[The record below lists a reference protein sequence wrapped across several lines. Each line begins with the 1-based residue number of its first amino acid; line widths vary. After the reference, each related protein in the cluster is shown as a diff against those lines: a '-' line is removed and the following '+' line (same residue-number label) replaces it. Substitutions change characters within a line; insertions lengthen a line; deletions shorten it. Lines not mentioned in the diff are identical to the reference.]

1 MEVCSNLAKEICAC
15 IPDID
20 EGMLPVF
27 KYSPGVLLNRY
38 ILDFYEHKQLKLL
51 EEVNRLNTGDS
62 YDLTNNFRLLLRA
75 ISAIL
80 NDITEKKRSTKKINC
95 GACLGVRI
103 EIAIRRTEAILVP
116 EIVSFIRY

>member
-80 NDITEKKRSTKKINC
+80 NDITEKKDPLRRLIAELAWEYGSRLQLEGQKRSLFPK
-95 GACLGVRI
+95 
-103 EIAIRRTEAILVP
+103 
-116 EIVSFIRY
+116 